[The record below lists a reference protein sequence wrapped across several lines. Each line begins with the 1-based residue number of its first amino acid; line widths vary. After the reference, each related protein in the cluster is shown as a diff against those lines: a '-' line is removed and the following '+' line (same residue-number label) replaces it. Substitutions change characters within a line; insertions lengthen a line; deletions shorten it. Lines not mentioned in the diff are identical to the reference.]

1 MLCLHGCNT
10 GTMLL
15 LSLLRVH
22 CNPGLHGD
30 VTSAMQIKE
39 QYPLTGEVRQ
49 FKRRDLRKGMTPLL
63 SSSH

>member
-1 MLCLHGCNT
+1 MVCLRGCDT
-10 GTMLL
+10 GTMPL
-15 LSLLRVH
+15 LSLLRVQ

-49 FKRRDLRKGMTPLL
+49 FKRRDLRKGTTPLF
-63 SSSH
+63 SSIF